1 MLVVWAKVYMCCFVA
16 TAALLPRAYT
26 AVQHCHLLCSP
37 SVNDK
42 PCFLSVT
49 SSVPVKC
56 SEWHATSGV
65 VAKPL
70 HSKMTGPGCLLIA
83 LGIPNDMLQATTV
96 SCWLCR
102 LTVVRKH
109 SSLTPEQAQSLG
121 SSASPMAGSLGHQG
135 SVSVLSDGD
144 LPSVMTCANY
154 IKLPPYSSKVVMKER
169 VLYAIREGQGS
180 FDLS

>member
-1 MLVVWAKVYMCCFVA
+1 
-16 TAALLPRAYT
+16 
-26 AVQHCHLLCSP
+26 
-37 SVNDK
+37 
-42 PCFLSVT
+42 
-49 SSVPVKC
+49 
-56 SEWHATSGV
+56 
-65 VAKPL
+65 
-70 HSKMTGPGCLLIA
+70 MTGPGCLLVA
-83 LGIPNDMLQATTV
+83 LGITND

>member
-1 MLVVWAKVYMCCFVA
+1 MTRHVF
-16 TAALLPRAYT
+16 LLI
-26 AVQHCHLLCSP
+26 S
-37 SVNDK
+37 
-42 PCFLSVT
+42 
-49 SSVPVKC
+49 SSVHVEC
-56 SEWHATSGV
+56 NGSHGTSGS
-65 VAKPL
+65 VANAL
-70 HSKMTGPGCLLIA
+70 HSRMTGPGCLLVA
-83 LGIPNDMLQATTV
+83 LGITND
-96 SCWLCR
+96 SCWLYR

>member
-1 MLVVWAKVYMCCFVA
+1 MDRRGSEHVA
-16 TAALLPRAYT
+16 QEVHNALLH
-26 AVQHCHLLCSP
+26 VQL
-37 SVNDK
+37 
-42 PCFLSVT
+42 
-49 SSVPVKC
+49 VPVHWSSAQVVC
-56 SEWHATSGV
+56 VGSGRS
-65 VAKPL
+65 L
-70 HSKMTGPGCLLIA
+70 
-83 LGIPNDMLQATTV
+83 
-96 SCWLCR
+96 LCR

-135 SVSVLSDGD
+135 SVSALSDGD

-154 IKLPPYSSKVVMKER
+154 IKLPPYSSKTVMKER